1 MNEPSDFVQE
11 TPLGARENEHTIRV
25 VLADDHPVILLGAR
39 HALARFSDIDVV
51 AEARQSTDLITLLS
65 NTTCNA
71 LVTDLAMPGGRHGD
85 GLPLIG
91 YVRRHFPTLAVVVLT
106 MLENAALIR
115 RLGEMGVTS
124 IVSKSDDLTHIGLAI
139 RHVVRGRPYAGP
151 SVRAILEAIPAGA
164 GRRCDEVSLSAREIE
179 VVRLFAAGMTVT
191 EIAERLNRSIKTV
204 SSHKTAAL
212 RKLGL
217 ERDSELYQ
225 YAQSAGLTHLSS
237 ESGELPR

>member
-1 MNEPSDFVQE
+1 MKLVCMNEPSDLAR
-11 TPLGARENEHTIRV
+11 TPLPSAQANEHRIRV

-39 HALARFSDIDVV
+39 HALARFPNIDVV
-51 AEARQSTDLITLLS
+51 AEARQSTDLVRLLAS
-65 NTTCNA
+65 MPCEA

-91 YVRRHFPTLAVVVLT
+91 YVRRHFPGVAVVVLT

-115 RLGEMGVTS
+115 RLGELGVTGV
-124 IVSKSDDLTHIGLAI
+124 VSKSDDFSHIGLAI
-139 RHVVRGRPYAGP
+139 RHVMHGLSYAGP
-151 SVRAILEAIPAGA
+151 SVRATFDATCASRSNA
-164 GRRCDEVSLSAREIE
+164 VSLSPREVE

-217 ERDSELYQ
+217 KRDSELFQ
-225 YAQSAGLTHLSS
+225 YAQSAGLSHLCSK
-237 ESGELPR
+237 PVDR